1 MAEAINPSIFRA
13 YDIRG
18 LVDVDLTEQ
27 TMHTLGQAAGTFFR
41 RHGGQVL
48 VVGRDVR
55 PSSPRF
61 QAALSAGLQQAGIDV
76 IDIGEVATPVMYF
89 AVEHLRAAGGIVVS
103 ASHNPPAYNG
113 VKLRRANAT
122 YGSEPL
128 TSADIAEVGRI
139 AQSGQF
145 ASGSGTTQQADVAD
159 AYVQSI
165 TRLLR
170 LAERPRIVLDGG
182 NGVAGPLALRTFEA
196 IGAAVVPLYIEPDG
210 TFPNH
215 HPDPLKAENL
225 RDLIAAVRDHEAT
238 LGIAL
243 DGDGDRLGVVDGAG
257 TIVWAD
263 RYLIVLARDMLA
275 RRAGAVVFDVKCST
289 VLIEAIRAAGGTPVM
304 GKTGYPNMSARM
316 RETDAV
322 LGGELSGHT
331 MLPYPGHYFDDG
343 TFAGIHLL
351 ASLERLADGGPPRTL
366 AAALEPYP
374 VLPVL
379 PEQRIPF
386 DDTAKFAVVDAV
398 RERFA
403 PHYTVIDVDGVRID
417 FGDGWGLIRPSN
429 TEPAITTRFEAVSED
444 RLYAIRDMM
453 LDVVE
458 EVRASQHL

>member
-18 LVDVDLTEQ
+18 LVDVDLTEETLQ
-27 TMHTLGQAAGTFFR
+27 RLGQAAGTFFQR
-41 RHGGQVL
+41 QGGHTL

-61 QAALSAGLQQAGIDV
+61 QAALSAGLRQTGIDV

-89 AVEHLRAAGGIVVS
+89 AVEHLRAAGGIVIS

-113 VKLRRANAT
+113 VKLRRAHAT

-128 TSADIAEVGRI
+128 TSADIQEVSRI

-145 ASGSGTTQQADVAD
+145 ASGHGSTQQADVAD
-159 AYVQSI
+159 AYVQSVAH
-165 TRLLR
+165 LLR
-170 LAERPRIVLDGG
+170 LTGRPRVVLDGG
-182 NGVAGPLALRTFEA
+182 NGVAGPLALRAFEA
-196 IGAAVVPLYIEPDG
+196 AGAEVIPLYIEPDG

-215 HPDPLKAENL
+215 HPDPLKAENM
-225 RDLIAAVRDHEAT
+225 RDLITAVREYGAT

-243 DGDGDRLGVVDGAG
+243 DGDGDRLGVVDGTG
-257 TIVWAD
+257 ELVWAD

-275 RRAGAVVFDVKCST
+275 RRKGAVVFDVKCST
-289 VLIEAIRAAGGTPVM
+289 VLIDAIRAAGGTPVM
-304 GKTGYPNMSARM
+304 WKTGYPNMSAKM

-331 MLPYPGHYFDDG
+331 MLPYAGHYFDDG
-343 TFAGIHLL
+343 AFAGMHLL
-351 ASLERLADGGPPRTL
+351 ASLERLSGEEPLTL
-366 AAALEPYP
+366 AAALAPYP
-374 VLPVL
+374 VLPAL

-386 DDTAKFAVVDAV
+386 SDTAKFAVVEAV
-398 RERFA
+398 REHFA
-403 PHYTVIDVDGVRID
+403 PHYPVIDVDGVRVD
-417 FGDGWGLIRPSN
+417 FGDGWGVIRTSN
-429 TEPAITTRFEAVSED
+429 TEPAITTRFEAASEA
-444 RLYAIRDMM
+444 RLHAIRDMM

-458 EVRASQHL
+458 NVRASQQT